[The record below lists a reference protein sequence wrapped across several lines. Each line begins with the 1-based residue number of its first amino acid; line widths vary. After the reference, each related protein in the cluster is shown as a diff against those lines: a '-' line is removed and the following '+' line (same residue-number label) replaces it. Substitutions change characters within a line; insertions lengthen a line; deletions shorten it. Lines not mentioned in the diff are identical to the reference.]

1 MFVILRQEDPNCF
14 TFIDVCDRGSFHRLD
29 PSRRIGPL
37 RCQYHEPRFFTTEV
51 GQPPETIE
59 YILQRMVEPYLRE
72 GQAKLWIFGPSGT
85 LPLVTRLSRLACIIS
100 SLIGEAP
107 DLVEDYARHCWEYG
121 VQLDDAIHLLQ
132 VSARLNGMMYMYIF
146 VLFILICR
154 QKGLMKVHYS
164 QSALSR

>member
-37 RCQYHEPRFFTTEV
+37 RCQYREPRFFTTEV

-132 VSARLNGMMYMYIF
+132 VSARLNGMMYIYIC
-146 VLFILICR
+146 LIYFD
-154 QKGLMKVHYS
+154 L
-164 QSALSR
+164 